1 MPQWSA
7 ALPILYGPDSPRWRH
22 NRRGGP
28 LMGKE
33 ATRKKRRIATLEGR
47 APADQWQIAKPLRR

>member
-1 MPQWSA
+1 
-7 ALPILYGPDSPRWRH
+7 
-22 NRRGGP
+22 
-28 LMGKE
+28 MGKE